1 MQNGFTCQ
9 CPFGVTGQFCDV
21 VIDLCNSNPCQNGGI
36 CSRNGFSSLIC
47 ICRSGYTGA
56 MCEQTINLCLNRP
69 CLNGGT
75 CIQQGIGFQCECP
88 SGFTDQICGT
98 QLNPCQSSPCF
109 QVDISFVLTF
119 LVLFFKSCIFYQD

>member
-1 MQNGFTCQ
+1 
-9 CPFGVTGQFCDV
+9 
-21 VIDLCNSNPCQNGGI
+21 
-36 CSRNGFSSLIC
+36 
-47 ICRSGYTGA
+47 